1 MVNAGQ
7 VQKRCRH
14 RKYSLALSFN
24 LLCGIYSSMTP
35 LRTPKGKLIIIGGA
49 EDKGSIEKPDI
60 SHKNIFYEPAE
71 ILKQLIP
78 PPRSRKTIE
87 IITTASGE
95 PDTISKRYKQAFHSL
110 GFKKVGFINMG
121 NNYDAANPLFIE
133 RIRKAHSV
141 LFSGGDQFRLSTI
154 LGNTDVLA
162 VTLERYFQEEDFIV
176 AGTSAG
182 ATAAAALMMYEG
194 ENNEAI
200 LKGTVKISSGLGFI
214 SGCIIDTHF
223 TKRGRFGRLAQ
234 AVVMNPTCVG
244 IGLGEDTALVIT
256 KGRIATCIGSGM
268 ATIID
273 GHMVGHTNMAY
284 AEDGEPVSI
293 EKLLVHIIVKG
304 SSYMLDS
311 REFVAS
317 KRDIKTENSL
327 K

>member
-1 MVNAGQ
+1 MN
-7 VQKRCRH
+7 
-14 RKYSLALSFN
+14 LSK
-24 LLCGIYSSMTP
+24 
-35 LRTPKGKLIIIGGA
+35 TPKGTLILIGGA

-71 ILKQLIP
+71 ILKQLLP
-78 PPRSRKTIE
+78 PKRSRKTVE

-95 PDTISKRYKQAFHSL
+95 PDSISRRYKEAFHSL
-110 GFKKVGFINMG
+110 GFKRVGFINMG
-121 NNYDAANPLFIE
+121 NNYDAKNPIFIE
-133 RIRKAHSV
+133 RIQKAHAV

-154 LGNTDVLA
+154 LGNTDVLLA
-162 VTLERYFQEEDFIV
+162 TLNRYISDEDFIV

-182 ATAAAALMMYEG
+182 ATAAGALMMYEG

-214 SGCIIDTHF
+214 TGCIIDTHF

-244 IGLGEDTALVIT
+244 IGLGEDTALVVRQ
-256 KGRIATCIGSGM
+256 GRIAQCIGSGM
-268 ATIID
+268 VTIID
-273 GHMVGHTNMAY
+273 GQMVGHTNMAY

-304 SSYMLDS
+304 SSFVLDS
-311 REFVAS
+311 REFIPS
-317 KRDIKTENSL
+317 KRDMRTENSL